1 MRLHSLQVTAFGPF
15 ADTVEVDFDDVT
27 AAGLFLIQ
35 GPTGAGKTSLLD
47 AICWALY
54 AGLPGARRGTR
65 RLRSDHAVDTAVPQ
79 VVLDFTT
86 GRRRFRVTRSP
97 EFERPKRRGTGTTR
111 ASATVLLQEH
121 VGGTWVVRSTR
132 NDEVG
137 EIVTEVLGM
146 GLEQFSKVVL
156 LPQGE
161 FSAFLRAD
169 AEERRGLLER
179 LFDISTWTGVE
190 EWLVEQRRTLAEQVE
205 RSRAGVVTDLARLRD
220 TVVTLPAE
228 VAGDDVWTVEH
239 LDRVP
244 AALTGL
250 AERCEEHVG
259 STLAALDA
267 GDSEVTRAEQAR
279 VEAVALAERQRR
291 AAHAAA
297 QLAELDAAAPVVDE
311 AARRIERSRQ
321 AEVVA
326 TEIAARARAV
336 TRVRT
341 SAGQVQRLRDQLG
354 LGVTAPG
361 ARPHGLEGD
370 DVDLAQVAALRIEVG
385 QHSADLAQ
393 ALRADLDEREQRRR
407 LRRLRDQEAAA
418 TRELEELDL
427 LAARLV
433 ADQVAARQSVDAHRA
448 RAREQAVLRARH
460 ETLGELVW
468 IADALDKAREGAL
481 RLQDEHRAARDDE
494 LDAHETYLAARQHR
508 LEGMAAELAG
518 QLDADQE
525 CPVCGALE
533 HPHPASAAGDAVS
546 AEQVAHAEE
555 AWHDRRGRR
564 DRVGG
569 RLAAAEAVVRSRTT
583 DLARQMRAVAERAA
597 PGEDPTGAVSTGDV
611 PTGEV
616 STAEEDGLLAAS
628 ATPRAW
634 QSEQAQVRV
643 ALRDLGD
650 PPGTAERLEAQVLAT
665 DDAVSAHG
673 LRVGALAESLAGG
686 RALLAEV
693 QASLTTMASR
703 RDTVLAAHAP
713 CPCTAP
719 TVRTAADRAARDR
732 AAADRAAADTAAQDH
747 PTAGITVDRLE
758 GARVAETVRRHSQY
772 DEALR
777 ELAARLSSADEA
789 QVELAACDARLTETL
804 RERGFATADEARSA
818 AEPTVEV
825 AQLETVVRDARAR
838 RTAAEQVLADEQV
851 RRAAALPPADEA
863 GAAQVALVARSRQR
877 AAQQRDVVARQAHQ
891 QLTGLLASLGGACAQ
906 LAPLMSRS
914 DQVSDLAALVTG
926 IGADNTLRMRLSSFV
941 LAARLEKVAALANE
955 RLAVMGDG
963 RYQLQHSDGL
973 DTGRRRSG
981 LGLVVRDLWT
991 GAVRDTS
998 TLSGG
1003 ESFMASLALALGL
1016 ADAVREEAGGFDLQ
1030 TLFVDEG
1037 FGTLDDDSLE
1047 EVLTVLDG
1055 LREGGRA
1062 VGVVSHVSDLL
1073 TRIPTQICVTKT
1085 QAGSS
1090 VSIRTGSGQTSAA

>member
-1 MRLHSLQVTAFGPF
+1 VRLHSLQVTAFGPF

-65 RLRSDHAVDTAVPQ
+65 RLRSDHAADTAVPQ

-97 EFERPKRRGTGTTR
+97 EFERTKKRGTGTTKAP
-111 ASATVLLQEH
+111 ASVLLQEH
-121 VGGTWVVRSTR
+121 LGGAWVVRSTR

-205 RSRAGVVTDLARLRD
+205 RARAGVITDLARLRD
-220 TVVTLPAE
+220 VVVTLPAE
-228 VAGDDVWTVEH
+228 VVGDDVWTIEH

-244 AALTGL
+244 NALTGL
-250 AERCEEHVG
+250 AVRCEEHVG
-259 STLAALDA
+259 STLADLDA
-267 GDSEVTRAEQAR
+267 SDGQVTRAEQAR
-279 VEAVALAERQRR
+279 VEALARAERQTR
-291 AAHAAA
+291 AAQATA
-297 QLAELDAAAPVVDE
+297 QLAELVAAAPVVAA

-326 TEIAARARAV
+326 TEIAARARAL
-336 TRVRT
+336 TKART
-341 SAGQVQRLRDQLG
+341 SAQQVQRLRDQLG
-354 LGVTAPG
+354 LGG
-361 ARPHGLEGD
+361 G
-370 DVDLAQVAALRIEVG
+370 VDLAQVAVRRSELG

-393 ALRADLDEREQRRR
+393 ALRADLDEREQRLR
-407 LRRLRDQEAAA
+407 LRRLRAKQVAA
-418 TRELEELDL
+418 TSELEELEQ

-433 ADQVAARQSVDAHRA
+433 AGQVAARRSVDTHRA
-448 RAREQAVLRARH
+448 RGREHAVLRARH

-468 IADALDKAREGAL
+468 IATALDKARDGAVRL
-481 RLQDEHRAARDDE
+481 RDEHREARDDE
-494 LDAHETYLAARQHR
+494 LDAHETYLAARQSR

-518 QLDADQE
+518 QLDTDHE

-533 HPHPASAAGDAVS
+533 HPHPASTTGDAVS
-546 AEQVAHAEE
+546 AEQVAHAED

-569 RLAAAEAVVRSRTT
+569 QLAAAEALVRSRTI
-583 DLARQMRAVAERAA
+583 DLARQMRAVAGRASPDEEGKVA
-597 PGEDPTGAVSTGDV
+597 ISTGEVATGDV
-611 PTGEV
+611 SMAEV
-616 STAEEDGLLAAS
+616 SMAEVSMAEVSMAEDDTPVAAS
-628 ATPRAW
+628 VTPRAW
-634 QSEQAQVRV
+634 QSEQLQVRV
-643 ALRDLGD
+643 AMRDLSD
-650 PPGTAERLEAQVLAT
+650 PPGTEQLLLARVLAA
-665 DDAVSAHG
+665 DEAVAAHER
-673 LRVGALAESLAGG
+673 RVGALAESLAGG

-693 QASLTTMASR
+693 QASLTTRASR

-713 CPCTAP
+713 CPCMDLADSTAG
-719 TVRTAADRAARDR
+719 ADSSPG
-732 AAADRAAADTAAQDH
+732 ADNSPSADTVGTVGADS
-747 PTAGITVDRLE
+747 TVDRL
-758 GARVAETVRRHSQY
+758 GGRRVAETVRRHSRY

-777 ELAARLSSADEA
+777 ELGARLGSADEA
-789 QVELAACDARLTETL
+789 DAELAACDTRLTETL
-804 RERGFATADEARSA
+804 RARGFATADEARTALASTA
-818 AEPTVEV
+818 EV
-825 AQLETVVRDARAR
+825 AHLETMVRDARAR

-851 RRAAALPPADEA
+851 RLANTLPPADEA
-863 GAAQVALVARSRQR
+863 GAVQDALAARSRQR

-891 QLTGLLASLGGACAQ
+891 QLAGLLVHLSAACTQ
-906 LAPLMSRS
+906 LAPLMNRS

-941 LAARLEKVAALANE
+941 LAARLEKVAAAANE

-973 DTGRRRSG
+973 ESGRRRSG

-1090 VSIRTGSGQTSAA
+1090 VSIRTVSGQTSAA